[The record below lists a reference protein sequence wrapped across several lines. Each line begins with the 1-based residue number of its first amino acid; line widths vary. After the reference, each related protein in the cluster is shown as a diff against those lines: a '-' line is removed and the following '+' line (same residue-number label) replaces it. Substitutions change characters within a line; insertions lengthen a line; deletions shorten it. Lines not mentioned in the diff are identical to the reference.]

1 MLIFKDL
8 SSVISIKFLIVQ
20 LCLVI
25 DLGLNTEIFF
35 TPESPVMILGAVLLD
50 LSANTVIF
58 LNSTIG

>member
-8 SSVISIKFLIVQ
+8 SSVINIKFLIVQ

-25 DLGLNTEIFF
+25 DLGLFF
-35 TPESPVMILGAVLLD
+35 TPESPVMILDAVLLD

>member
-25 DLGLNTEIFF
+25 DLGLNTFF
-35 TPESPVMILGAVLLD
+35 TPESPVMILDAVLLD

>member
-8 SSVISIKFLIVQ
+8 SSVINIKFLIVQ

-35 TPESPVMILGAVLLD
+35 TPESPVMILDAVLLD